1 MNKLILNFTSKDSK
15 KIKNPKNFLGGK
27 GANLSEMGRM
37 GLPVPPGFT
46 ISTKVCEIFFKDK
59 KKLNSKLIKQIKTEL
74 KVIEKD
80 VKKKFGDLKNPLL
93 LSVRSGARV
102 SMPGMMDTILNLG
115 LNDKTVIALANKTQ
129 NGRFAKDSYRRFIQ
143 MYGNVVMGVE
153 SYHFEELIENYKLT
167 KGVLL
172 DTDLNEQDW
181 DGLIKDF
188 KKTVKEKTNKD
199 FPQNVDEQLLGA
211 ISAVFLSWES
221 NRAKVYRKI
230 NQIPSEW
237 GTAVNVQSMVFGNM
251 GNDCATGVVFTRN
264 PSDGL
269 NDIYGEYLINAQGE
283 DVVAGTR
290 TPQYITI
297 KAKKEA
303 KAKEMSMEESM
314 PQVYLELFKILKK
327 LEKHYKDMQDV
338 EFTVENKKLWILQ
351 TRSGKRT
358 SKSAV
363 KIAVDMVKEKLISKK
378 EAVLR
383 IDPNSLDTLLHPTLD
398 EKSPIKTIA
407 NGLPASP
414 GAVSGKVVFTSE
426 EAERLNNMMQ
436 DTILVRVETSP
447 EDIQGM
453 HAAKGILTARGG
465 MTSHA
470 AVVAR
475 GMGRPCVSGSS
486 EIDINYE
493 QKIFKTQSTEVKEGD
508 VITID
513 GSSGRIIL
521 GNVPTIKPE
530 ISGDFSKLME
540 WADKIRKLKVRTN
553 SETPLD
559 TQTARDFG
567 AEGIGLCRTE
577 HMFFDEERILSVREM
592 ILSKTQE
599 DRSRALQKLLP
610 HQRKDFIEIFKIMQG
625 LPVTVRLLD
634 PPLHEFLPK
643 SEKEISEVANVVGTD
658 IKEVESRI
666 EELHEQ
672 NPMLGHRGCRLGI
685 SFPEIYEMQCRA
697 IFEALI
703 DLKKSKQRSALPEI
717 MIPLVSTE
725 AEIKIMKDLVINIAK
740 KVQDENKIK
749 IEFLVGT
756 MIELP
761 RAAIKAKDIAKHA
774 EFFSFGTNDLT
785 QTTFGISRDDSGKFL
800 NDYIDNKIF
809 TIDPFVSIDDGV
821 KDLVEI
827 AVEKGKKQNRK
838 IKLGIC
844 GEHGGDPDSINFCS
858 KAGLNY
864 VSCSPYRVPIARLA
878 AAQAEIKKNKN

>member
-1 MNKLILNFTSKDSK
+1 MKKYIFNFKSKVSNKINLSKN
-15 KIKNPKNFLGGK
+15 ILGGK

-46 ISTKVCEIFFKDK
+46 ISTEVCELFYKNKRKINHKILGEIDK
-59 KKLNSKLIKQIKTEL
+59 EL
-74 KVIEKD
+74 KNIEKD
-80 VKKKFGDLKNPLL
+80 TGKKFGDLNNPLL
-93 LSVRSGARV
+93 VSVRSGARV

-115 LNDKTVIALANKTQ
+115 LNDETVHALANRTS
-129 NGRFAKDSYRRFIQ
+129 NMRFAKDSYRRFIQ
-143 MYGNVVMGVE
+143 MYSNVVLGVE
-153 SYHFEELIENYKLT
+153 NYNFEELIENYKLT

-172 DTDLNEQDW
+172 DTELDENDW

-188 KKTVKEKTNKD
+188 KNIVKKKTNKE
-199 FPQNVDEQLLGA
+199 FPQNVREQLFGA

-221 NRAKVYRKI
+221 HRAKVYRKL

-264 PSDGL
+264 PSNG
-269 NDIYGEYLINAQGE
+269 NHQIYGEYLINAQGE

-290 TPQYITI
+290 TPQHITK
-297 KAKKEA
+297 KARIASNESLP
-303 KAKEMSMEESM
+303 SMEESM
-314 PQVYLELFKILKK
+314 PIVYKELKKILHK

-338 EFTVENKKLWILQ
+338 EFTVENKKLWMLQ

-358 SKSAV
+358 AKSAV
-363 KIAVDMVKEKLISKK
+363 KIAVDMVKENLISKK

-383 IDPNSLDTLLHPTLD
+383 VEPNSLDTLLHPTLD
-398 EKSPIKTIA
+398 EKSNIEIIA
-407 NGLPASP
+407 KGLPASP
-414 GAVSGKVVFTSE
+414 GAASGKVVFTSDD
-426 EAERLNNMMQ
+426 AERLNASMQ
-436 DTILVRVETSP
+436 NTILVRVETSP
-447 EDIQGM
+447 EDIHGM

-486 EIDINYE
+486 EIEIDYE
-493 QKIFKTQSTEVKEGD
+493 KKLFKVQDREIKEGD
-508 VITID
+508 LITID
-513 GSSGRIIL
+513 GSTGRIIL
-521 GNVPTIKPE
+521 GEVKTVKPE
-530 ISGDFSKLME
+530 ISGEFSKLMN
-540 WADKIRKLKVRTN
+540 WADNYRKLKIRTN

-559 TQTARDFG
+559 SKTARDFG

-592 ILSKTQE
+592 ILSKTKD
-599 DRSRALQKLLP
+599 DRLLALSKLLP
-610 HQRKDFIEIFKIMQG
+610 HQKKDFIDIFKIMNG

-634 PPLHEFLPK
+634 PPLHEFLPRTD
-643 SEKEISEVANVVGTD
+643 KEIGEVASSLNIP
-658 IKEVESRI
+658 IKELKVRI
-666 EELHEQ
+666 TELHEQ

-697 IFEALI
+697 IFEALVQC
-703 DLKKSKQRSALPEI
+703 KKQKVKSIIPEI

-725 AEIKIMKDLVINIAK
+725 AEIKIMKDLVIRIAK
-740 KVQDENKIK
+740 QVESEKKIK
-749 IEFLVGT
+749 LNFLVGT

-761 RAAIKAKDIAKHA
+761 RAAIKANDIAKHA

-800 NDYIDNKIF
+800 NDYIENKIF
-809 TIDPFVSIDDGV
+809 DTDPFVSIDEGV
-821 KDLVEI
+821 GDLIEI
-827 AVEKGKKQNRK
+827 ASEKGRMQNKK

-844 GEHGGDPDSINFCS
+844 GEHGGDPKSIELCA
-858 KAGLNY
+858 KIGLNY
-864 VSCSPYRVPIARLA
+864 VSCSPYRVPVARLA
-878 AAQAEIKKNKN
+878 AAQAQLKK

>member
-1 MNKLILNFTSKDSK
+1 MKKLILNFKSKETK

-46 ISTKVCEIFFKDK
+46 ISTEVCKLFYKDK
-59 KKLNSKLIKQIKTEL
+59 KRLGKKIIEQIKKEL
-74 KVIEKD
+74 KVVEKD
-80 VKKKFGDLKNPLL
+80 VSKKFGDNKNPLL

-115 LNDKTVIALANKTQ
+115 LNDKTVEALSKKTS

-172 DTDLNEQDW
+172 DTDLDENDW
-181 DGLIKDF
+181 DGLIDDF
-188 KKTVKEKTNKD
+188 KKTVKEKSGKD
-199 FPQNVDEQLLGA
+199 FPQDVFDQLLGA
-211 ISAVFLSWES
+211 VSAVFLSWES
-221 NRAKVYRKI
+221 NRAKVYRKL

-264 PSDGL
+264 PSDGS

-290 TPQYITI
+290 TPQYITK
-297 KAKKEA
+297 KARKSA
-303 KAKEMSMEESM
+303 GVDALSMEEAM
-314 PQVYLELFKILKK
+314 PKVYKELDKILTK

-338 EFTVENKKLWILQ
+338 EFTVENQKLWMLQ

-398 EKSPIKTIA
+398 EKTKINVIA

-414 GAVSGKVVFTSE
+414 GAASGKVVFDSD
-426 EAERLNNMMQ
+426 EAERLNDMMQ

-447 EDIQGM
+447 EDIHGM

-486 EIDINYE
+486 EIEINYDE
-493 QKIFKTQSTEVKEGD
+493 KIFKTADQTVKEGD
-508 VITID
+508 IITID
-513 GSSGRIIL
+513 GSTGRVIL
-521 GNVPTIKPE
+521 GNVPTVQPE
-530 ISGDFSKLME
+530 ISGDFSKLMS
-540 WADKIRKLKVRTN
+540 WADSFRKLKVRTN

-559 TQTARDFG
+559 TKTAREFG

-592 ILSKTQE
+592 ILSKTKE
-599 DRSRALQKLLP
+599 DRAKALYKLLP
-610 HQRKDFIEIFKIMQG
+610 HQKKDFMEIFKIMSG

-634 PPLHEFLPK
+634 PPLHEFLPRT
-643 SEKEISEVANVVGTD
+643 EKEIGEVAAVVNLPT
-658 IKEVESRI
+658 KEIENRI
-666 EELHEQ
+666 NELHEQ

-697 IFEALI
+697 IFEALCE
-703 DLKKSKQRSALPEI
+703 LKKNKIKSAFPEI

-725 AEIKIMKDLVINIAK
+725 MEIRLMKELVINTAK
-740 KVQDENKIK
+740 NVQNENKVK
-749 IEFLVGT
+749 IDFLVGT

-761 RAAIKAKDIAKHA
+761 RAAIKAGDIAKHA

-800 NDYIDNKIF
+800 NDYIENKIF
-809 TIDPFVSIDDGV
+809 SIDPFVSIDDGV
-821 KDLVEI
+821 GDLVKI
-827 AVEKGKKQNRK
+827 AVEQGKKENK
-838 IKLGIC
+838 SIKLGIC
-844 GEHGGDPDSINFCS
+844 GEHGGDPKSIEFCS

-864 VSCSPYRVPIARLA
+864 VSCSPYRVPVARLA
-878 AAQAEIKKNKN
+878 AAQSEIQKKN

>member
-1 MNKLILNFTSKDSK
+1 MTNLILNFKSKESK
-15 KIKNPKNFLGGK
+15 KIKNPKDFLGGK

-46 ISTKVCEIFFKDK
+46 ISTKVCEIFYNDK
-59 KKLNSKLIKQIKTEL
+59 KKLNSKIINQIKKEL

-80 VKKKFGDLKNPLL
+80 VSKKFGDLKNPLL

-115 LNDKTVIALANKTQ
+115 LNDKTVVALSKKTS

-143 MYGNVVMGVE
+143 MYANVVMGVQG
-153 SYHFEELIENYKLT
+153 YHFEELIENYKLT

-172 DTDLNEQDW
+172 DTDLDEGDW

-188 KKTVKEKTNKD
+188 KKTVKEKSDKE
-199 FPQNVDEQLLGA
+199 FPQDVYQQLFGA

-221 NRAKVYRKI
+221 NRAKVYRKL

-264 PSDGL
+264 PSNGS

-290 TPQYITI
+290 TPQYITQ

-303 KAKEMSMEESM
+303 KVNAASMEESM
-314 PQVYLELFKILKK
+314 PKVYSELHKILKK

-363 KIAVDMVKEKLISKK
+363 KIAVDMVKEKLISKND
-378 EAVLR
+378 AILR
-383 IDPNSLDTLLHPTLD
+383 IDPNSLDSLLHPTLD
-398 EKSPIKTIA
+398 EKSSIEVIA

-414 GAVSGKVVFTSE
+414 GAASGKVVFTSE
-426 EAERLNNMMQ
+426 EAERLNDLMQ

-486 EIDINYE
+486 EIDINYDK
-493 QKIFKTQSTEVKEGD
+493 KIFKTSSVEIKEGD
-508 VITID
+508 TITID
-513 GSSGRIIL
+513 GSTGRIIL
-521 GNVPTIKPE
+521 GTVPTVKPE
-530 ISGDFSKLME
+530 ISGDFSKLMS
-540 WADKIRKLKVRTN
+540 WADNKRKLKIRTN

-559 TQTARDFG
+559 TKTARDFG

-599 DRSRALQKLLP
+599 DRARALEKLLP
-610 HQRKDFIEIFKIMQG
+610 HQKKDFIEIFKIMRD

-643 SEKEISEVANVVGTD
+643 SDKEISDVANVLA
-658 IKEVESRI
+658 INKKELESRI
-666 EELHEQ
+666 DELHEQ

-685 SFPEIYEMQCRA
+685 SFPEIYEMQCKA
-697 IFEALI
+697 IFEALS
-703 DLKKSKQRSALPEI
+703 DLKKNKQKSALPEI

-725 AEIKIMKDLVINIAK
+725 AEIKIMKNLVIKTAREVQNK
-740 KVQDENKIK
+740 NKVK

-800 NDYIDNKIF
+800 NDYIENKIF
-809 TIDPFVSIDDGV
+809 SIDPFVSIDEGV
-821 KDLVEI
+821 KDLIEI
-827 AVEKGKKQNRK
+827 AVAKGKKQNKK

-844 GEHGGDPDSINFCS
+844 GEHGGDPNSILFCAN
-858 KAGLNY
+858 AGLDY
-864 VSCSPYRVPIARLA
+864 VSCSPYRVPIAKLA
-878 AAQAEIKKNKN
+878 AAQAELQKN

>member
-1 MNKLILNFTSKDSK
+1 MKKLILNFKSKDSK
-15 KIKNPKNFLGGK
+15 KIKNSKNFLGGK

-46 ISTKVCEIFFKDK
+46 ISTKVCELFYKDK
-59 KKLNSKLIKQIKTEL
+59 KKLNKNLVNQIKTEL
-74 KVIEKD
+74 KIIEKD

-115 LNDKTVIALANKTQ
+115 LNDKTVKALALKTS

-153 SYHFEELIENYKLT
+153 GYHFEELIENYKLT

-172 DTDLNEQDW
+172 DTDLDESDW
-181 DGLIKDF
+181 DGLIVDF
-188 KKTVKEKTNKD
+188 KRTVKEKTKKS
-199 FPQNVDEQLLGA
+199 FPQNVFDQLLGA

-221 NRAKVYRKI
+221 NRAKIYRKL
-230 NQIPSEW
+230 NQIPAEW

-251 GNDCATGVVFTRN
+251 GEDCATGVVFTRN
-264 PSDGL
+264 PSDGS

-290 TPQYITI
+290 TPQYITK
-297 KAKKEA
+297 KARQQA
-303 KAKEMSMEESM
+303 KVKAASMEEVM
-314 PQVYLELFKILKK
+314 PNVYRQLHKILKK

-338 EFTVENKKLWILQ
+338 EFTVENKKLWMLQ

-358 SKSAV
+358 AKSAV

-398 EKSPIKTIA
+398 EKSSINVIA

-414 GAVSGKVVFTSE
+414 GAASGKVVFTSE
-426 EAERLNNMMQ
+426 EAERLTGMMQ

-493 QKIFKTQSTEVKEGD
+493 NKSFKTSSMEIKEGEI
-508 VITID
+508 ITID
-513 GSSGRIIL
+513 GSTGRVISGS
-521 GNVPTIKPE
+521 VATVKPE
-530 ISGDFSKLME
+530 ISGDFSKLMS
-540 WADKIRKLKVRTN
+540 WADSFRKLNIRTN
-553 SETPLD
+553 AETPKD
-559 TQTARDFG
+559 TKTAKDFG

-592 ILSKTQE
+592 ILSKTKE
-599 DRSRALQKLLP
+599 DRATALEKLLP
-610 HQRKDFIEIFKIMQG
+610 HQKKDFVEIFKIMSG

-634 PPLHEFLPK
+634 PPLHEFLPRTD
-643 SEKEISEVANVVGTD
+643 KEINEVANVVSLTV
-658 IKEVESRI
+658 KEVESRI

-697 IFEALI
+697 IFEALVE
-703 DLKKSKQRSALPEI
+703 LKKKKIKSAFPEI

-725 AEIKIMKDLVINIAK
+725 AEIKIMKELVIRIASE
-740 KVQDENKIK
+740 VQKQYKLK
-749 IEFLVGT
+749 IEFMVGT

-761 RAAIKAKDIAKHA
+761 RAAIKAKEIAKHA

-800 NDYIDNKIF
+800 NDYLDNKIF

-821 KDLVEI
+821 ADLVEI
-827 AVEKGKKQNRK
+827 AVAKGKNQNK
-838 IKLGIC
+838 KLKLGIC
-844 GEHGGDPDSINFCS
+844 GEHGGDPKSIEFCS
-858 KAGLNY
+858 KVGLDY
-864 VSCSPYRVPIARLA
+864 VSCSPYRVPVARLA
-878 AAQAEIKKNKN
+878 AAQAELKK

>member
-1 MNKLILNFTSKDSK
+1 MKKLILNFNFKDSK

-46 ISTKVCEIFFKDK
+46 ISTKVCEIFYKDK
-59 KKLNSKLIKQIKTEL
+59 KKLNKNLISQIKKEL
-74 KVIEKD
+74 KLIEKD
-80 VKKKFGDLKNPLL
+80 VSKKFGDLKNPLL

-115 LNDKTVIALANKTQ
+115 LNDKTVEALATKTS

-172 DTDLNEQDW
+172 DTDLDESDW
-181 DGLIKDF
+181 DGLIEDF
-188 KKTVKEKTNKD
+188 KKTVKEKAKKH
-199 FPQNVDEQLLGA
+199 FPQDVYEQLLGA

-221 NRAKVYRKI
+221 KRAKIYRKL
-230 NQIPSEW
+230 NQIPAEW

-251 GNDCATGVVFTRN
+251 GDDCATGVVFTRN
-264 PSDGL
+264 PSDGS
-269 NDIYGEYLINAQGE
+269 NEIYGEYLINAQGE

-290 TPQYITI
+290 TPQYITK
-297 KAKKEA
+297 KARQNAKVKEL
-303 KAKEMSMEESM
+303 SMEESM
-314 PQVYLELFKILKK
+314 PKVFKELQKILNK

-338 EFTVENKKLWILQ
+338 EFTVENNKLWMLQ

-358 SKSAV
+358 AKSAV

-398 EKSPIKTIA
+398 EKKSINVIA

-414 GAVSGKVVFTSE
+414 GAASGKVVFTSE
-426 EAERLNNMMQ
+426 EAERLTAMMQ

-493 QKIFKTQSTEVKEGD
+493 NKSFKTSQMEIREGEI
-508 VITID
+508 ITID
-513 GSSGRIIL
+513 GSTGRIIA
-521 GNVPTIKPE
+521 GSVSTVKPE
-530 ISGDFSKLME
+530 ISGDFSSLMS
-540 WADKIRKLKVRTN
+540 WADSFRKLKVRTN
-553 SETPLD
+553 SETSYD
-559 TQTARDFG
+559 TKIAKDFG

-577 HMFFDEERILSVREM
+577 HMFFEEERILSVREM
-592 ILSKTQE
+592 ILSKTKE
-599 DRSRALQKLLP
+599 DRAKALKKLLP
-610 HQRKDFIEIFKIMQG
+610 HQRNDFIDIFKIMSG

-634 PPLHEFLPK
+634 PPLHEFLPRT
-643 SEKEISEVANVVGTD
+643 EKEINEVAHTFNLPV
-658 IKEVESRI
+658 KEVNSRI

-685 SFPEIYEMQCRA
+685 SFPEIYEMQCKA
-697 IFEALI
+697 IFEALTY
-703 DLKKSKQRSALPEI
+703 LKKSKIKSAYPEI

-725 AEIKIMKDLVINIAK
+725 AEIKIMKELVIRTASQ
-740 KVQDENKIK
+740 VQQEHKLK

-761 RAAIKAKDIAKHA
+761 RAAIKAKEIAKHA

-800 NDYIDNKIF
+800 NDYLENKIF
-809 TIDPFVSIDDGV
+809 SVDPFVSIDEGV
-821 KDLVEI
+821 SDLVEI
-827 AVEKGKKQNRK
+827 AAEKGRKQNK
-838 IKLGIC
+838 NLKLGIC
-844 GEHGGDPDSINFCS
+844 GEHGGDPKSIFFCS
-858 KAGLNY
+858 KVGLNY
-864 VSCSPYRVPIARLA
+864 VSCSPYRVPVARLA
-878 AAQAEIKKNKN
+878 AAQAEIKKKLN

>member
-1 MNKLILNFTSKDSK
+1 MTKLILNFNSKQSK
-15 KIKNPKNFLGGK
+15 SIKNPKNFLGGK

-46 ISTKVCEIFFKDK
+46 ISTKVCEIFYRDK
-59 KKLNSKLIKQIKTEL
+59 KKLNNNLISQIKKEL
-74 KVIEKD
+74 KIIEKN
-80 VKKKFGDLKNPLL
+80 VSKKFGDLKNPLL

-115 LNDKTVIALANKTQ
+115 LNDKTVNALALKTS

-172 DTDLNEQDW
+172 DTDLDENDW
-181 DGLIKDF
+181 DGLIEDF
-188 KKTVKEKTNKD
+188 KRTVKEKTKKE
-199 FPQNVDEQLLGA
+199 FPQDVFQQLFGA

-221 NRAKVYRKI
+221 SRAKVYRKL
-230 NQIPSEW
+230 NQIPAEW

-251 GNDCATGVVFTRN
+251 GDDCATGVVFTRN
-264 PSDGL
+264 PSDGS
-269 NDIYGEYLINAQGE
+269 NEIYGEYLINAQGE

-290 TPQYITI
+290 TPQYITK
-297 KAKKEA
+297 KARKNA
-303 KAKEMSMEESM
+303 KVEEFSMEESL
-314 PQVYLELFKILKK
+314 PKVFQELKKILRK

-338 EFTVENKKLWILQ
+338 EFTVENNKLWMLQ

-358 SKSAV
+358 AKSAV

-378 EAVLR
+378 EAILR

-398 EKSPIKTIA
+398 ENSSINVIA

-414 GAVSGKVVFTSE
+414 GAASGKVVFTSE
-426 EAERLNNMMQ
+426 DAERLSSMMQ

-453 HAAKGILTARGG
+453 HAAKGILTSRGG

-493 QKIFKTQSTEVKEGD
+493 MKTFKTSSMEIKEGD

-513 GSSGRIIL
+513 GSTGRIIS
-521 GNVPTIKPE
+521 GRVATVKPE
-530 ISGDFSKLME
+530 ISGDFSKIMT
-540 WADKIRKLKVRTN
+540 WADSFRKLNIRTN
-553 SETPLD
+553 SETPKD
-559 TQTARDFG
+559 TKIAKDFG

-592 ILSKTQE
+592 ILSKNKE
-599 DRSRALQKLLP
+599 DRSIALKKLLP
-610 HQRKDFIEIFKIMQG
+610 HQKKDFIEIFKIMAG

-634 PPLHEFLPK
+634 PPLHEFLPRTD
-643 SEKEISEVANVVGTD
+643 KEINEVANIVNLPV
-658 IKEVESRI
+658 KEVESRI
-666 EELHEQ
+666 GELHEQ

-697 IFEALI
+697 IFEALAEI
-703 DLKKSKQRSALPEI
+703 KKKKIKSAFPEI

-725 AEIKIMKDLVINIAK
+725 AEIKIMKDLVIRIANE
-740 KVQDENKIK
+740 VQKEHKLK
-749 IEFLVGT
+749 IEFMVGT

-800 NDYIDNKIF
+800 NDYLDNKIF
-809 TIDPFVSIDDGV
+809 SIDPFISIDDGV
-821 KDLVEI
+821 GDLIKI
-827 AVEKGKKQNRK
+827 AVEKGKIQNK
-838 IKLGIC
+838 NIKLGIC
-844 GEHGGDPDSINFCS
+844 GEHGGDPNSILFCS

-864 VSCSPYRVPIARLA
+864 VSCSPYRVPVARLA
-878 AAQAEIKKNKN
+878 AAQAELKDK